1 MDDAGLHILIA
12 HKLREG
18 CLPRS
23 PVRARVLG
31 GPGKGETC
39 DACGASIT
47 KEQLGIEG
55 IPWEQAAEDPCN
67 FTPTASRSGT
77 RSGGS
82 SRVKDRRS
90 NHFVCLMRLS
100 ASHAARC
107 VACQGVRSHP
117 VPVALVGECSIPLA

>member
-1 MDDAGLHILIA
+1 MHDAGLHILIA

-55 IPWEQAAEDPCN
+55 IALGA
-67 FTPTASRSGT
+67 
-77 RSGGS
+77 GGG
-82 SRVKDRRS
+82 RPLQLHANCFQIWDTERRK
-90 NHFVCLMRLS
+90 LPRG
-100 ASHAARC
+100 
-107 VACQGVRSHP
+107 QGP
-117 VPVALVGECSIPLA
+117 P